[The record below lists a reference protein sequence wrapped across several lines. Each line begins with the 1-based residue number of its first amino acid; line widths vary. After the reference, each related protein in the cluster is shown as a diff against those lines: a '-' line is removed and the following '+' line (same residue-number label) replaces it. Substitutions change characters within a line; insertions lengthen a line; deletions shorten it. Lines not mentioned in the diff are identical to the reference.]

1 MSRAKTSLA
10 ALAFAL
16 TGVTACATAPD
27 PDAEA
32 NAQLQAAM
40 EEALKPATPEEI
52 EAANNADPLTKANF
66 WAKEYSKNAENLDNA
81 LTFAGGT
88 VLKGVLTLEMK
99 INYTRP
105 GVGER
110 LIARAEVLSFGR
122 TQAVCH
128 CKIYAVKDGNEK
140 LCAAAQGTIVSA
152 QSQIEA
158 QTGKPL
164 P

>member
-16 TGVTACATAPD
+16 AGVSACATAPD

-81 LTFAGGT
+81 LTFADALRLLLIDSPGQPHWCVEKRYGGI
-88 VLKGVLTLEMK
+88 L
-99 INYTRP
+99 NR
-105 GVGER
+105 
-110 LIARAEVLSFGR
+110 
-122 TQAVCH
+122 
-128 CKIYAVKDGNEK
+128 D
-140 LCAAAQGTIVSA
+140 LC
-152 QSQIEA
+152 
-158 QTGKPL
+158 
-164 P
+164 